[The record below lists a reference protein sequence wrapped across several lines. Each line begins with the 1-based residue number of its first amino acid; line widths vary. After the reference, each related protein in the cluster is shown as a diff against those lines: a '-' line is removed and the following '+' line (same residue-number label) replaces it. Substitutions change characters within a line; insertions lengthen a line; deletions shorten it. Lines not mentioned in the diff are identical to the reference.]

1 MVTVLK
7 FVAFLRLNEYEKK
20 YSHGKE
26 LLRALSDNKH
36 KEALNA
42 NPKASSYN
50 KTGKMLGTF
59 L

>member
-1 MVTVLK
+1 M
-7 FVAFLRLNEYEKK
+7 RLNEYEKK

-50 KTGKMLGTF
+50 KTGKMLSTF